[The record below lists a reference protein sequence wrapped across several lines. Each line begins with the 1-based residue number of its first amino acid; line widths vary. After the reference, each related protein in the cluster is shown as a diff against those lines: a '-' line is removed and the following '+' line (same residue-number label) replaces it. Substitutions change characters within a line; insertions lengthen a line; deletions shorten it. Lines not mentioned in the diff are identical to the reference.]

1 MTFIARRPVFCV
13 LTWQSLEQVAVGGGL
28 ALSAHE
34 WLLQRLGAAIAQHDM
49 LLSLCGLY
57 DHGKGV
63 FNPYRES
70 GQFGGSMRKVS
81 LHTTPSP
88 GRGSLGSVHIKQL
101 LSDWRAEKLLAP
113 GTPSSRRLF
122 AQRPLRAAQPQ
133 IPESPRG

>member
-63 FNPYRES
+63 FNPYRSLASLAAACERFHCTLLRV
-70 GQFGGSMRKVS
+70 QGGFHSEAF
-81 LHTTPSP
+81 T
-88 GRGSLGSVHIKQL
+88 
-101 LSDWRAEKLLAP
+101 
-113 GTPSSRRLF
+113 
-122 AQRPLRAAQPQ
+122 
-133 IPESPRG
+133 

>member
-63 FNPYRES
+63 FNPLSLASLAAACERFHCTLLRV
-70 GQFGGSMRKVS
+70 QGG
-81 LHTTPSP
+81 
-88 GRGSLGSVHIKQL
+88 VH
-101 LSDWRAEKLLAP
+101 SEAF
-113 GTPSSRRLF
+113 T
-122 AQRPLRAAQPQ
+122 
-133 IPESPRG
+133 

>member
-63 FNPYRES
+63 FNYRES
-70 GQFGGSMRKVS
+70 GQFGQTIVS
-81 LHTTPSP
+81 LA
-88 GRGSLGSVHIKQL
+88 SLAAACERFHCTLLRVQGGVH
-101 LSDWRAEKLLAP
+101 SEAF
-113 GTPSSRRLF
+113 T
-122 AQRPLRAAQPQ
+122 
-133 IPESPRG
+133 